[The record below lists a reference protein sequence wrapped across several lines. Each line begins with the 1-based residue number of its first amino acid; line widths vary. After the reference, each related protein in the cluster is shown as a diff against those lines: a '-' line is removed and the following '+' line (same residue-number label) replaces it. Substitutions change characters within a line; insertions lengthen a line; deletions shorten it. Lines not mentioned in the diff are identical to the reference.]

1 MTEAKKIIE
10 KPEVKEAIEYQK
22 NYAIIEDLYINA

>member
-10 KPEVKEAIEYQK
+10 KPKLKEAIKYQK
-22 NYAIIEDLYINA
+22 NQAIIEDLYINA